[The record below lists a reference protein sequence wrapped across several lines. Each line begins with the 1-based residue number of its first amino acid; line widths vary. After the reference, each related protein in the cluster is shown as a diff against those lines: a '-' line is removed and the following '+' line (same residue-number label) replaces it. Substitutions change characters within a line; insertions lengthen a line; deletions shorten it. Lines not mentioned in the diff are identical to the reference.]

1 MEKLLAFVAE
11 SRKAVVGLLMAFVT
25 ASFAA
30 RGVDLPVEVEA
41 ALGGLVTA
49 VLVWLTPNGEG

>member
-1 MEKLLAFVAE
+1 MDKLMVFVAQ
-11 SRKAVVGLLMAFVT
+11 SRKAVVGLLVAFVS

-30 RGVDLPVEVEA
+30 RGVALPVEVEA
-41 ALGGLVTA
+41 AVGGLVTA